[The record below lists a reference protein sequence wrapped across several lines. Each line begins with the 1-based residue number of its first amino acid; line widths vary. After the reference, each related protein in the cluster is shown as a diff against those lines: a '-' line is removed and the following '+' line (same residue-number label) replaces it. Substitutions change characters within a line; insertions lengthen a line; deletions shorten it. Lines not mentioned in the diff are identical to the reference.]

1 MDRKRIPDPGKMI
14 VQLTVGELDEIV
26 TAAVTRALGDQ
37 PPAKLQYPL
46 EQAAAMLNMKPYM
59 LAQRCREKAVPFHRL
74 GHLYYFTQEDLEQIL
89 AKSAH
94 SQE

>member
-37 PPAKLQYPL
+37 PPGKTPVPTRAGGSDVKHETLH
-46 EQAAAMLNMKPYM
+46 ACTAMPRKGRPIPP
-59 LAQRCREKAVPFHRL
+59 ARPS
-74 GHLYYFTQEDLEQIL
+74 YYFTQEDLEQIL

>member
-1 MDRKRIPDPGKMI
+1 MDRKKITDPGKMI

-37 PPAKLQYPL
+37 PPGKTPVPTRAGSSDVEYEAL
-46 EQAAAMLNMKPYM
+46 M

-74 GHLYYFTQEDLEQIL
+74 GHLIISLRKIW
-89 AKSAH
+89 SR
-94 SQE
+94 SC